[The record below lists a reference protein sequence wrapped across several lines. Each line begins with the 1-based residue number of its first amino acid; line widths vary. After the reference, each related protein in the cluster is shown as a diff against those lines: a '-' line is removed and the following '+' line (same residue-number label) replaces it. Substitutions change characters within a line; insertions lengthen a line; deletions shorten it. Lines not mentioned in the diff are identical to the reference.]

1 MRKIQFGILT
11 GIFGFMAACSVNP
24 VTERSQLSLV
34 PENVVIAR
42 SYSSYANMMGRQL
55 SSGKLNTNKE
65 QTDRIRDIA
74 FKIIPH
80 AIDHKPEIINWKWEV
95 NLIDE
100 DEVNA
105 FCMAGG
111 KIAVYSGLIA
121 KLQPTD
127 DELAQ
132 VISHEIAHALSGHTQ
147 EKMSVALAGGLIG
160 NAIIAASARRGTQ
173 LDADSIDALL
183 KVVWGLPNSRQAET
197 EADRIGIKLAAMGGY
212 NPKASVTLWQKM
224 TLQNRSARIS
234 LLSTHPNPEDREE
247 DMRIESAKLEN
258 LYSKAVQQIKIGTQ
272 RKIEYNNGN
281 PVGLYGKSKYE
292 EPRSTTEALK

>member
-1 MRKIQFGILT
+1 MRKITTGVLT
-11 GIFGFMAACSVNP
+11 GILGFLAACSVNP

-34 PENVVIAR
+34 PENFVIAR
-42 SYSSYANMMGRQL
+42 SYSSYANMMGGQL

-95 NLIDE
+95 NLINE

-111 KIAVYSGLIA
+111 KIAVYSGLIT
-121 KLQPTD
+121 KLHPTD

-132 VISHEIAHALSGHTQ
+132 VIAHEIAHALSGHTQ

-160 NAIIAASARRGTQ
+160 NVILAASARRGTQ
-173 LDADSIDALL
+173 LDADTVDALL

-197 EADRIGIKLAAMGGY
+197 EADRIGIKLAAMAGY
-212 NPKASVTLWQKM
+212 NPKASASLWQKM
-224 TLQNRSARIS
+224 RLQEKSIRIS
-234 LLSTHPNPEDREE
+234 LLNTHPHPEDREE
-247 DMRIESAKLEN
+247 DMRMESYKLEN
-258 LYSKAVQQIKIGTQ
+258 IYSKAIEKIQNGTQ
-272 RKIEYNNGN
+272 RKIEYKNGN

-292 EPRSTTEALK
+292 EPRSTAEALK